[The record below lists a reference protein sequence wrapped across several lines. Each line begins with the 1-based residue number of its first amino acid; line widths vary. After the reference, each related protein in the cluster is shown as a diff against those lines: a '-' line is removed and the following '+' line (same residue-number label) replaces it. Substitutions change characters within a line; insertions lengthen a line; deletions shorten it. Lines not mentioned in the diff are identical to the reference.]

1 MAFHLEKGREQ
12 TLEKQV
18 YLTVLQWESITENG
32 AKGKD
37 DVMRK
42 QEGKDTFVP
51 SLGMSITHLERLVF
65 CSVASVIVW
74 VQILL
79 LSLSYNCM
87 ISFGSHPMGC
97 TWQESLVNEHA
108 QEHPEVFSK

>member
-18 YLTVLQWESITENG
+18 YLTVLQWESVTENG
-32 AKGKD
+32 AQGND

-42 QEGKDTFVP
+42 QEGKDTFLP
-51 SLGMSITHLERLVF
+51 SLGRSMSHLECLVF
-65 CSVASVIVW
+65 GSVASVIVL
-74 VQILL
+74 VQAFL

-87 ISFGSHPMGC
+87 ISFGSYPMGC
-97 TWQESLVNEHA
+97 T
-108 QEHPEVFSK
+108 